1 MVQLKKYNFTF
12 EEAIIVV
19 SDKNN
24 CRIGE
29 FIPEIEWDDIP
40 ADLSELGEI
49 PVFQFG
55 ILTVTA
61 IRFPR
66 HFVEGLFSEGE
77 SVLKLKK
84 TLENYLS
91 KANMWIRIMRERPEM
106 KVVSD
111 GYADFKCEV
120 FVTFD
125 NPTNDFKKVEEK
137 LTQILDSLP
146 VSHDR

>member
-1 MVQLKKYNFTF
+1 MKKYKFTF

-19 SDKNN
+19 SDKND

-40 ADLSELGEI
+40 ADLSELEEI
-49 PVFQFG
+49 PAFQFG

-61 IRFPR
+61 ISFPR
-66 HFVEGLFSEGE
+66 HFVEGLFGEGE

-84 TLENYLS
+84 ALESYLR
-91 KANMWIRIMRERPEM
+91 KANMWIRILRERPEM

-125 NPTNDFKKVEEK
+125 NPTNDFKKVEK
-137 LTQILDSLP
+137 RLTQILDSLP

>member
-1 MVQLKKYNFTF
+1 MKKYNFTL
-12 EEAIIVV
+12 EEAIVV
-19 SDKNN
+19 ISDRNN

-40 ADLSELGEI
+40 SDLSELGEV
-49 PVFQFG
+49 PLFQYG

-61 IRFPR
+61 IKFPR

-77 SVLKLKK
+77 SILKLKK
-84 TLENYLS
+84 TLENYLRE
-91 KANMWIRIMRERPEM
+91 ANMWIRILRDHPEM

-111 GYADFKCEV
+111 GYADFKCEI

-125 NPTNDFKKVEEK
+125 HPTNDFKEVEEK
-137 LTQILDSLP
+137 LTRILDDLP
-146 VSHDR
+146 MSHSR